1 MSKGITIY
9 KEKAE
14 EKRLILY
21 ELMREYIDNRIAN
34 ILLEEVEG
42 DMIDGYAY
50 ADYENLENIYNRI
63 NKLVEV
69 EEYASK
75 LYDSEKALYENI
87 LGEMKTILTNY
98 KDEYTFL
105 LSIF

>member
-1 MSKGITIY
+1 MSKGIIIY

-14 EKRLILY
+14 EKRLVLY

-69 EEYASK
+69 EEYESK

-87 LGEMKTILTNY
+87 LSEIKTILTNY

>member
-14 EKRLILY
+14 EKRLVLY

-69 EEYASK
+69 EEYESK

-87 LGEMKTILTNY
+87 LSEIKTILTNY

>member
-1 MSKGITIY
+1 MSKGIIIY

-69 EEYASK
+69 EEYESK

-87 LGEMKTILTNY
+87 LSEIKTILTNY

>member
-69 EEYASK
+69 EEYKSK

-87 LGEMKTILTNY
+87 LSEIKTILTNY

>member
-1 MSKGITIY
+1 MFCW
-9 KEKAE
+9 
-14 EKRLILY
+14 
-21 ELMREYIDNRIAN
+21 
-34 ILLEEVEG
+34 LEIPY
-42 DMIDGYAY
+42 DC
-50 ADYENLENIYNRI
+50 
-63 NKLVEV
+63 NKLIEV

-87 LGEMKTILTNY
+87 LSEIKTILTNY

>member
-1 MSKGITIY
+1 MSKGIIIY

-14 EKRLILY
+14 EKRLILD

-50 ADYENLENIYNRI
+50 SDYTNIENIYNRI

-69 EEYASK
+69 EEYSSK

-87 LGEMKTILTNY
+87 LSEIKTILTNY
-98 KDEYTFL
+98 TDEYTFL

>member
-1 MSKGITIY
+1 MSKGIIIY

-69 EEYASK
+69 EEYESK

-87 LGEMKTILTNY
+87 LGEIKTILTNY